1 MSMLQRLCCI
11 GGLLC
16 LSLGPVAAQNALPT
30 ALDLGQTY
38 ERIVVV
44 CPLVGKGT
52 YADPRR
58 PALVPASVKHQVKDR
73 QGAAGLDVIMAHAWV
88 PSDDGNSAIVEIV
101 VRDPAAMKEFT
112 REAAKVP
119 AVSLFERGKQTP
131 AALDLELRKVK
142 KDFDRRSLRAV
153 AP

>member
-11 GGLLC
+11 GGVVC
-16 LSLGPVAAQNALPT
+16 LSLSSLAAQNALPT
-30 ALDLGQTY
+30 ALDIGQTY

-58 PALVPASVKHQVKDR
+58 PALVPASVKHQAKDR
-73 QGAAGLDVIMAHAWV
+73 QGAVGLDVVMAYAWV
-88 PSDDGNSAIVEIV
+88 PSDDGKSAIVEIV
-101 VRDPAAMKEFT
+101 VRDTAAVKEFT
-112 REAAKVP
+112 REASKVA
-119 AVSLFERGKQTP
+119 AVSLFERAKQTP
-131 AALDLELRKVK
+131 AALDTELRKVK